1 MCGVPL
7 IMKNMKKRILAGLIA
22 CVSAYSASG
31 NSMAFLSSATED
43 KPTIQDLED
52 QKAENDKKIAELKK
66 EIEEAKKDYDSVVSD
81 ESTKLDYQNALNE
94 KIVLQNQNIGVVVE
108 QMNQIDEDIRENVAG
123 IADVE
128 KQINNQNVLI
138 EENMEIGRA
147 HV

>member
-22 CVSAYSASG
+22 CVTAYSASG

-66 EIEEAKKDYDSVVSD
+66 EIEEAKKDYDSVVW
-81 ESTKLDYQNALNE
+81 
-94 KIVLQNQNIGVVVE
+94 
-108 QMNQIDEDIRENVAG
+108 DIRECSVNDFLNKPDGAYQTLFSG
-123 IADVE
+123 LSG
-128 KQINNQNVLI
+128 QMQS
-138 EENMEIGRA
+138 G
-147 HV
+147 